1 MILWTVF
8 IPSIAEEYA
17 QFYGAMT
24 MKNGM
29 VTMNKNGLPYDEM
42 GYSIGG
48 PPNRYIYCALE
59 EFSNKIIFRKLP
71 PVPGKPS
78 NSNYNTIDRIKQG
91 KKR

>member
-1 MILWTVF
+1 MMLWPFF
-8 IPSIAEEYA
+8 IISIAEEYA

-48 PPNRYIYCALE
+48 PPNRYINFALE
-59 EFSNKIIFRKLP
+59 KSSAIRFTYF
-71 PVPGKPS
+71 
-78 NSNYNTIDRIKQG
+78 
-91 KKR
+91 